1 MPYKLIALDMDGT
14 VLGSDKKLSP
24 GVLTA
29 MQQAIDSG
37 IIVTISTGRPIV
49 AMRNYREILE
59 LVDTPIITYNGAKVI
74 DPRDQRVLYQE
85 NLDQRAAK
93 EIFLR
98 GEAFGTVQ
106 CVWSNDRLYLSK
118 HNEKT
123 QQYVGLSKIEA
134 SLVTDIDEILA
145 QGSVTKILWIDDAP
159 TIARYQEELAGTLPE
174 AVTSCTSSPRFLEFF
189 SSKVSKGLA
198 LQFLGEHHDIAQAEI
213 IAVGDADNDISM
225 LEYAGLGVA
234 MGNATDA
241 IKAGAD
247 FVTLTND
254 EGGVAHV
261 IEKFLLFP

>member
-24 GVLTA
+24 GTLSAIKQA
-29 MQQAIDSG
+29 MDRG

-49 AMRNYREILE
+49 MMGNYREILDM
-59 LVDTPIITYNGAKVI
+59 VGTPIITYNGAKVV

-85 NLDQRAAK
+85 NLDKRAAAD
-93 EIFLR
+93 IFRR

-106 CVWSNDRLYLSK
+106 CVWSNDRLYISK

-123 QQYVGLSKIEA
+123 EQYAEA
-134 SLVTDIDEILA
+134 GEVESALITDIDAILA
-145 QGSVTKILWIDDAP
+145 QGITKILWIDDAP
-159 TIARYQEELAGTLPE
+159 VIARYQEELAGALPE
-174 AVTSCTSSPRFLEFF
+174 GVTSCTSSPYFLEFF
-189 SSKVSKGLA
+189 SNKASKGLA
-198 LQFLGEHHDIAQAEI
+198 LQFLGEYHTIAQSEI
-213 IAVGDADNDISM
+213 IAVGDADNDIPM

-234 MGNATDA
+234 MGNATEA